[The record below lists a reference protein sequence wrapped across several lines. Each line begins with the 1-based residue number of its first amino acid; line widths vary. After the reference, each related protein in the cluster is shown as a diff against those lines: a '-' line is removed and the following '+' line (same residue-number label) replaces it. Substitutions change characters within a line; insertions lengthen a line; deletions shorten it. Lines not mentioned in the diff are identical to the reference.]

1 VQSDALG
8 SFPYFVVLGFGMVW
22 ITFAT
27 LGFIWVATWRS
38 NRRDAGADTVEVDAP
53 ASRYV
58 TRARALRLV
67 GVGLLGGA
75 VVGGVASAYFVA
87 QSGRPRGGGTT
98 QP

>member
-1 VQSDALG
+1 MQADALG

-38 NRRDAGADTVEVDAP
+38 NRSEAGEDTVAVAAP
-53 ASRYV
+53 ASRGV

-75 VVGGVASAYFVA
+75 GLGGAASA
-87 QSGRPRGGGTT
+87 
-98 QP
+98 